1 MGSNNALRFLDKE
14 VVPTPQE
21 IEQRLGNE
29 AMQRLNILDD
39 YLKANYDVVRE
50 LKFPFGNQYG
60 WGYKYSSKR
69 KLLCYVF
76 FEKGA
81 FTVTIT
87 IGKAEVPK
95 LEKMLPD
102 MLPKTKEIW
111 AHRYP
116 CGDGGW
122 VHYPVTSE
130 NEIQDIQ
137 KLVWIKMKPLHPL

>member
-29 AMQRLNILDD
+29 AMHRLNILDD

-95 LEKMLPD
+95 LERLTLSYRRSDTCCLCGP
-102 MLPKTKEIW
+102 LCNVLSIW
-111 AHRYP
+111 SANSHAIVSSF
-116 CGDGGW
+116 G
-122 VHYPVTSE
+122 
-130 NEIQDIQ
+130 
-137 KLVWIKMKPLHPL
+137 LFAA

>member
-29 AMQRLNILDD
+29 AMHRLNILDD

-81 FTVTIT
+81 FRYHY
-87 IGKAEVPK
+87 
-95 LEKMLPD
+95 
-102 MLPKTKEIW
+102 
-111 AHRYP
+111 HR
-116 CGDGGW
+116 
-122 VHYPVTSE
+122 
-130 NEIQDIQ
+130 
-137 KLVWIKMKPLHPL
+137 